1 MTEPMWVRTAHLRH
15 DPRTTLLPRGA
26 GWRSAMLVLARS
38 VGQSV
43 VLDDRITVTV
53 LGSRGT
59 LVRLGIEAAPD
70 VGVRRG
76 ELAQLPPPP
85 AATSTSET
93 QVGVGSAAG

>member
-1 MTEPMWVRTAHLRH
+1 
-15 DPRTTLLPRGA
+15 
-26 GWRSAMLVLARS
+26 MLVLARS

-76 ELAQLPPPP
+76 ELAELPPPP
-85 AATSTSET
+85 DVASRAET
-93 QVGVGSAAG
+93 RAAAGPGAGLGSVTTASRNGMRG

>member
-1 MTEPMWVRTAHLRH
+1 
-15 DPRTTLLPRGA
+15 
-26 GWRSAMLVLARS
+26 MLVLARN

-76 ELAQLPPPP
+76 ELALLPSDPPSAPPPGT
-85 AATSTSET
+85 ADHD
-93 QVGVGSAAG
+93 

>member
-1 MTEPMWVRTAHLRH
+1 
-15 DPRTTLLPRGA
+15 
-26 GWRSAMLVLARS
+26 MLVLARS

-76 ELAQLPPPP
+76 ELVALPPPTSP
-85 AATSTSET
+85 ATSTSGPARR
-93 QVGVGSAAG
+93 VGAGGAP

>member
-1 MTEPMWVRTAHLRH
+1 
-15 DPRTTLLPRGA
+15 
-26 GWRSAMLVLARS
+26 MLVLARS

-76 ELAQLPPPP
+76 ELAQLASQDQDQDQDPEPV
-85 AATSTSET
+85 ADTATEVAEHV
-93 QVGVGSAAG
+93 VGRRGTVTAGSPNDIRR

>member
-1 MTEPMWVRTAHLRH
+1 
-15 DPRTTLLPRGA
+15 
-26 GWRSAMLVLARS
+26 MLVLARS

-43 VLDDRITVTV
+43 VLDDRIIVTV

-76 ELAQLPPPP
+76 ELVALPPPATVP
-85 AATSTSET
+85 ATTASDTA
-93 QVGVGSAAG
+93 QRVGAGGAP

>member
-1 MTEPMWVRTAHLRH
+1 
-15 DPRTTLLPRGA
+15 
-26 GWRSAMLVLARS
+26 MLVLARS

-76 ELAQLPPPP
+76 ELGLLP
-85 AATSTSET
+85 AAAADIATASSGTARGDSDPRPERRD
-93 QVGVGSAAG
+93 GSVA